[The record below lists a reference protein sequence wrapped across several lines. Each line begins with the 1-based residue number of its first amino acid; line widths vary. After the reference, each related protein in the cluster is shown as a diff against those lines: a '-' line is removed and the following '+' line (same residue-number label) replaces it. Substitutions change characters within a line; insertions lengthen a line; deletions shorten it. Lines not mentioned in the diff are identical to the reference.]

1 VTHPMQLF
9 EISAE
14 EIDQVVATFYARIRQ
29 HPELGPVFA
38 AHIAAED
45 WPAHEAKI
53 ASFWRNGILK
63 ERSYS
68 GNPMQVHMAAGNV
81 MPAHFADWLA
91 LFDEVLADQLAPD
104 TARAFSTLAHR
115 IGRGLRM
122 GMEHV
127 HKPSHQPPIL
137 S

>member
-1 VTHPMQLF
+1 MAHPMQLF

-14 EIDQVVATFYARIRQ
+14 QIDQVVTAFYARIRQ

-38 AHIAAED
+38 AHIEAKD
-45 WPAHEAKI
+45 WPEHEAKI

-68 GNPMQVHMAAGNV
+68 GNPMQVHMMAGNV
-81 MPAHFADWLA
+81 KPAHFANWLA
-91 LFDEVLADQLAPD
+91 LFDEVLEDQLPTD
-104 TARAFSTLAHR
+104 TARAFSALAHR
-115 IGRGLRM
+115 IGRGLRL
-122 GMEHV
+122 GLEHV
-127 HKPSHQPPIL
+127 QKPADQPPIL